1 MLPHAG
7 GWGLATVLI
16 LSAAAVRT
24 DGGNE
29 KPQARR
35 SVDAAITA
43 AGSSIPDQAEAL
55 ARLAWPATDG
65 DPEVAE
71 LARVTLVD
79 YQAYALPTIR
89 AFVRRVRPDQQA
101 SVVTTLLAAY
111 MKIGYGQNGDFLAG
125 LNEAVWYGSREAR
138 LIAIPELGRFRVAPA
153 MLTIID
159 AASEDP
165 AVLPVSIEALARIAD
180 DRARFF
186 LEQVMLEGDPE
197 VRGPAASALA
207 RIGGDALLPLK
218 VAVRSDDPSV
228 RVMAVQ
234 ALLPFVTVDDLSTLH
249 DYIYAHP
256 DDDPATVEAVR
267 ASTMMLE
274 AVLTRQT
281 EASPE

>member
-1 MLPHAG
+1 VLPHAG

-186 LEQVMLEGDPE
+186 LEQVMLVGDPE